1 MEEGSCSIFID
12 RAVAEAD
19 LSGGDGDVDAM

>member
-12 RAVAEAD
+12 RAVAVED